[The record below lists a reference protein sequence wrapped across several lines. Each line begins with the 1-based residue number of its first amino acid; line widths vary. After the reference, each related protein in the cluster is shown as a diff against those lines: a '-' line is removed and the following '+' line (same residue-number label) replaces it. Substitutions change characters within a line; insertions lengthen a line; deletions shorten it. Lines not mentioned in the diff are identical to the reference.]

1 MRWHPQDRSKWQRWF
16 AWYPV
21 ECRCGTTV
29 WMETVWR
36 CERHGGF
43 GANGYKYTVFE
54 DRPDI
59 CEDGHIPEDAP

>member
-1 MRWHPQDRSKWQRWF
+1 MRWRPKDMDKWHKWF

-21 ECRCGTTV
+21 ESRCGSTV

-36 CERHGGF
+36 RRQYSELF
-43 GANGYKYTVFE
+43 DTYSYTVFE

-59 CEDGHIPEDAP
+59 CEDGHIPESTP